1 MVKKTFLKPK
11 LKNPSKIKNYS
22 INLEISHHVLTF
34 NGEVRKGEGHLI
46 ERQQEKTEGFILS

>member
-22 INLEISHHVLTF
+22 INVEISHHVLTF

-46 ERQQEKTEGFILS
+46 ERI